1 MVTRATIANWES
13 GRKEGVDIQELAA
26 LAKALDVP
34 ALSLLYPL
42 DGMTP
47 EEAQEA
53 IDFSGYDTA
62 YCVLYRWSD
71 VQLLASL
78 SPTPPNLA
86 SELRQVITDAAREEL
101 GHPVSRQQ
109 LPPQIKKIGSR
120 IARNFHIAV

>member
-1 MVTRATIANWES
+1 
-13 GRKEGVDIQELAA
+13 
-26 LAKALDVP
+26 
-34 ALSLLYPL
+34 
-42 DGMTP
+42 MTP

-86 SELRQVITDAAREEL
+86 SELRQVITDAARE
-101 GHPVSRQQ
+101 GWDIQ
-109 LPPQIKKIGSR
+109 
-120 IARNFHIAV
+120 